1 MPLVIYPANNDNL
14 HDTSLPAEGP
24 FPVPILLLLQRTK
37 SLELSK
43 NILDHS
49 LPRYLLES
57 QVLLGLG
64 RINGI
69 SPLIDWCL
77 LVLGNLWDGSVKIG
91 SGLSGILC

>member
-1 MPLVIYPANNDNL
+1 MSLVIHPANDDL

-24 FPVPILLLLQRTK
+24 FPVPILLLLQCTK

-57 QVLLGLG
+57 QVLLSLTSVDS
-64 RINGI
+64 I
-69 SPLIDWCL
+69 SPLIDRCL
-77 LVLGNLWDGSVKIG
+77 LVLRDMGDGSV
-91 SGLSGILC
+91 